1 MRCHVPT
8 DGYTEDDQRTRHHSN
23 RSSSHQESFH
33 QWCFLLRHPC
43 RDGGD
48 LTCSCYS
55 NLSFDI
61 LSLRKSASKSP
72 SICLVGLILWHI
84 CNNWKYDGRATHYLS
99 SPLPPSSVVLLI
111 VASLFFFSSLFPL
124 CFYSPLFPLSSLFL
138 LTCLLLLLRRYCSPL
153 SQPWR

>member
-84 CNNWKYDGRATHYLS
+84 SNNWKYDGRATHYLS

-111 VASLFFFSSLFPL
+111 VASLFFS
-124 CFYSPLFPLSSLFL
+124 PLSSLSASTLLSFL
-138 LTCLLLLLRRYCSPL
+138 SPL
-153 SQPWR
+153 YFFSPVYFFCFVGIVRP